1 MPVTLSWPVSQL
13 VSQSQFE
20 ELAYLH
26 WQGEPPPPYHRKHW
40 EFAYIAQALD
50 VRGLLKTGKRGL
62 GFGVGREPLPVL
74 FAQHGAE
81 ILATDSPIANPLW
94 DESGQYSR
102 DLFDLPGMT
111 KELTQ
116 LVTHRPVDMTAV
128 PYDLHG
134 QFDFVWSAG
143 SLEHLG
149 SLGAGIDFIW
159 SSLACLKPG
168 GTAVH
173 TTEYNLSSN
182 ENTLDGGEVVIY
194 RECDIKALA
203 YDLIRAGY
211 EIELNLERGNDEFD
225 RYIDPP
231 PYKSSPHI
239 RLLFGGYVM
248 TSIGLIIHK
257 PEAFNGY

>member
-1 MPVTLSWPVSQL
+1 MSVTLSRPVSQL

-20 ELAYLH
+20 ELTFLH
-26 WQGEPPPPYHRKHW
+26 WQGQPPPPYHRKDW

-50 VRGLLKTGKRGL
+50 VRGLLAPGKRGL
-62 GFGVGREPLPVL
+62 GFGVGREPLPVR

-81 ILATDSPIANPLW
+81 IVATDSPLANPLW
-94 DESGQYSR
+94 AESGQYSR
-102 DLFDLPGMT
+102 SVLDLPGVTESM
-111 KELTQ
+111 LD
-116 LVTHRPVDMTAV
+116 LITHRPVDMTNV

-134 QFDFVWSAG
+134 CFDFVWSAG

-149 SLGAGIDFIW
+149 SLQAGVDFIW
-159 SSLACLKPG
+159 ASLACLKPG

-182 ENTLDGGEVVIY
+182 ESTLDSGEVVIY

-203 YDLIRAGY
+203 YDLIKAGY
-211 EIELNLERGNDEFD
+211 EITLNLEQGNDEFD
-225 RYIDPP
+225 RHIDQH
-231 PYKSSPHI
+231 PYKLSPHI

-257 PEAFNGY
+257 PEARFGN